1 MRNGRHKHLGLVLLI
16 VGLCLLLNTTL
27 EERYEDAIIEQGE
40 RSTVRERCH
49 LNGGQCYRQQIWYIK
64 DWSTLSMSEPPRSL
78 EEPYEDAII
87 EQGVRSTVRERC
99 HLDGDQYYRQQ
110 IWYIK
115 EWSTLSMSKPP
126 RRLKTRRRREK
137 HHNRTR
143 RIWRWSYPTLSQRV
157 MRDVFRAGMV
167 FMLLLRQILTL
178 QVMKDLVRAGMV
190 IMLREWSH
198 IEDKSRDN
206 LMPVTE
212 VMIRILLV
220 LIMESYSRGTRLHTN
235 LRYAYRRFVRAGMG
249 LRVFM
254 RQTLTQQVIRDV
266 VRAGIVF
273 MLREWSHIE
282 DNSRGSWMPVKAI
295 LLVLIMESYP
305 RGNRLHTN
313 LLRYSYRRFV
323 RAGMGLRVFMRQ
335 TLTQQ
340 VIRDVVRAGIV
351 FMLREWSHIE
361 DNSRGSWMPEKEVM
375 IPILLVLIMAS
386 SPKANRLHTNLWY
399 AYRRV
404 IRAGMVFMVF
414 IVFASQTLPQ
424 QAGKIF
430 IAEQQVQS
438 EAKEAKWKDFSNKR
452 MGQMAT
458 PDNHF
463 ESLYLRALGEQV
475 SNNRNKASGPPPTTL
490 GTTPRTPSKSPT
502 VFEWARTRTPS
513 AGTPLRSPSQTSSIS
528 TKIPGLYFQK
538 WITEVP
544 HFFRIL

>member
-87 EQGVRSTVRERC
+87 EQGVRSTVWERC

-143 RIWRWSYPTLSQRV
+143 RIWRRSYPTLSQRV

-167 FMLLLRQILTL
+167 FMVLLRQILTQ

-190 IMLREWSH
+190 FMLREWSH
-198 IEDKSRDN
+198 IEDKSRGN

-282 DNSRGSWMPVKAI
+282 DNSRGSWMP
-295 LLVLIMESYP
+295 
-305 RGNRLHTN
+305 
-313 LLRYSYRRFV
+313 
-323 RAGMGLRVFMRQ
+323 
-335 TLTQQ
+335 
-340 VIRDVVRAGIV
+340 
-351 FMLREWSHIE
+351 
-361 DNSRGSWMPEKEVM
+361 EKEVM

-386 SPKANRLHTNLWY
+386 SPKVNRLHTNLWY

-430 IAEQQVQS
+430 IAEKQVQS